1 MDKVWEEGDRDTSMI
16 YSRWKQSG
24 KHKTLQYILYHLILH
39 NNSVI
44 NASLMGGDPDRL
56 DTLPRFPSGIDV
68 NYSLD
73 LGHLTPSQIHISLY
87 ACLP

>member
-1 MDKVWEEGDRDTSMI
+1 
-16 YSRWKQSG
+16 
-24 KHKTLQYILYHLILH
+24 
-39 NNSVI
+39 
-44 NASLMGGDPDRL
+44 MGGDPDRL